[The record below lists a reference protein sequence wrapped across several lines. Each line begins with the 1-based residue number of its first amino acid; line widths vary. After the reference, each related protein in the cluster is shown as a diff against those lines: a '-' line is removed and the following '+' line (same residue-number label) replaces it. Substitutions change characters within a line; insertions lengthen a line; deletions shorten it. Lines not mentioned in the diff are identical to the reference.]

1 MPSFHAKPYCWRK
14 LKYSQDEL
22 KNMGPIRCPGCG
34 STITSGDV
42 AEPIQLVDLISL
54 IKAAGSKQNNLFEG
68 IR

>member
-1 MPSFHAKPYCWRK
+1 MASWHSVPYCWRK

-34 STITSGDV
+34 STITSANV
-42 AEPIQLVDLISL
+42 SEPVQLVDLISL
-54 IKAAGSKQNNLFEG
+54 IKAAGSKQNSLFEG